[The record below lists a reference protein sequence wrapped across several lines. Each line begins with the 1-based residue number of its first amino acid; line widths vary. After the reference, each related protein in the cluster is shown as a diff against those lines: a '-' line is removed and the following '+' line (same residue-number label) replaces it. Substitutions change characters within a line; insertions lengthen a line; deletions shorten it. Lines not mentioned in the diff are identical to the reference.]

1 MIIYE
6 KQKKSNR
13 VHIKDNDSNRLNNS
27 HFRVIEICEIEK
39 GKGVIM
45 AEVKIIL
52 KNEEIEEREEVLAK
66 IQKLSRNQK
75 IKLSGFLS
83 GLVAGIKIS
92 EKK

>member
-1 MIIYE
+1 
-6 KQKKSNR
+6 
-13 VHIKDNDSNRLNNS
+13 
-27 HFRVIEICEIEK
+27 
-39 GKGVIM
+39 M